1 MKFFCFSTTA
11 SIQVAKGCYRD
22 RSGSGRAMPDLLAS
36 YRKNGLDWS
45 NLDETVIQKCRK
57 EAEERVGLEGDCKL
71 NPQPLSI
78 LFVIFPFSSSRKDR
92 RFPQICE

>member
-11 SIQVAKGCYRD
+11 RIQVPKGCYRD

-36 YRKNGLDWS
+36 YRKNGLVWS

-57 EAEERVGLEGDCKL
+57 EAEERVGLEGDYKL

-78 LFVIFPFSSSRKDR
+78 LFVIFPFSSS
-92 RFPQICE
+92 

>member
-11 SIQVAKGCYRD
+11 IQVTIGCYRD

-57 EAEERVGLEGDCKL
+57 EVEERVGLEGDCKL

-78 LFVIFPFSSSRKDR
+78 LFVIFPFSSSRQDR

>member
-1 MKFFCFSTTA
+1 MKFFCFSTTV

-45 NLDETVIQKCRK
+45 NLEETVIQKCRK

-71 NPQPLSI
+71 NPQTTQYFI
-78 LFVIFPFSSSRKDR
+78 RNFPF
-92 RFPQICE
+92 Q